1 MRAYLERGRGVR
13 AGLALVVA
21 CGALAPFGCLSQR
34 SVPRTIYYTLSPTG
48 APAAPLP
55 GPVRVGSFSAD
66 EPYASVRLAYRSSP
80 YRIEY
85 YNFHRWAGSPA
96 SLVSG
101 ALRDFMARA
110 PAVEDGPPLLITG
123 HLRRLEELDL
133 PEMWEGAVEFD
144 VRVER
149 GGVPW
154 FERAYGE
161 CVAASARNPEAV
173 VAAMS
178 RALTK
183 ILEDLAADLSAPP
196 GADVAPARPGCEP
209 FPHPR

>member
-1 MRAYLERGRGVR
+1 MLTRGKAGRNVR

-21 CGALAPFGCLSQR
+21 CVALAPLGCLTRR
-34 SVPRTIYYTLSPTG
+34 SAPKAIYYTLTSTG
-48 APAAPLP
+48 TPAVALP

-66 EPYASVRLAYRSSP
+66 EPYASTRLAYRSSP

-96 SLVSG
+96 SLVSA

-110 PAVEDGPPLLITG
+110 PAVEDGPPLLVTG
-123 HLRRLEELDL
+123 NLRQLEELDL
-133 PEMWEGAVEFD
+133 SEAWKGAIAVD

-149 GGVPW
+149 DGVPW
-154 FERAYGE
+154 LQRSYEE
-161 CVAASARNPEAV
+161 TETAAARNPEAV

-178 RALTK
+178 NALTR
-183 ILEDLAADLSAPP
+183 IMERLAADLSAR
-196 GADVAPARPGCEP
+196 AAQ
-209 FPHPR
+209 